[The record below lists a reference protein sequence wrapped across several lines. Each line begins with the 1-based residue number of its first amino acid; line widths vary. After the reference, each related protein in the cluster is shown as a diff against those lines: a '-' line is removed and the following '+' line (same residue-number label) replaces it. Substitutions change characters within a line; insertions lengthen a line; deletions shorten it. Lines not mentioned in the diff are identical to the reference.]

1 MGRSPCCSK
10 EGLNRGA
17 WTAQE
22 DQILSD
28 FVKAHGEG
36 RWRTLPKKAGISRS
50 AIPPVIVSRSARS
63 SDKRS
68 CSSSLSCWQSFA
80 GLRRCGKSCRLR
92 WLNYLRPDIKRGNIS
107 DDEEEL
113 IIRMHK
119 LLGNRWSLI
128 AGRLPGRT
136 DNEIKNYWNTNLVKK
151 LQQNQPPSSAQK
163 RTSPGKAKNPAKPS
177 AGKRQKNEGKPR
189 ERRAVRATAM
199 RRMDTMADS
208 PADAPVGGTEAKK
221 EEATEENV
229 PPLQDPSQEK
239 VLLPEALEESLMMEM
254 AAVDGCEM
262 ADLLDYELLKF
273 SEEEGMVMNVE
284 NDYNSNNNNNGNKE
298 FAEPNYIFDQTMLE
312 ELMRVDTS
320 TRPGLPPD
328 MEPLCVFLDPEVG
341 WL

>member
-36 RWRTLPKKAGISRS
+36 RWRTLPKK
-50 AIPPVIVSRSARS
+50 
-63 SDKRS
+63 
-68 CSSSLSCWQSFA
+68 A

-151 LQQNQPPSSAQK
+151 LQQNQAPSSAQK
-163 RTSPGKAKNPAKPS
+163 RTSPGKAKNPAKPP

-189 ERRAVRATAM
+189 ERRAVRAAAM

-208 PADAPVGGTEAKK
+208 PADTPVGGTEAKK
-221 EEATEENV
+221 EEATKENV

-273 SEEEGMVMNVE
+273 PEEEGMVMNVE
-284 NDYNSNNNNNGNKE
+284 NDNNNNNNNENQE
-298 FAEPNYIFDQTMLE
+298 FAEPNYIFDQAMLE
-312 ELMRVDTS
+312 ELMRVDTC
-320 TRPGLPPD
+320 TRPALPPD